1 MRLLTTA
8 QFKKDVRRASR
19 RGKELDQLWAVVEKL
34 LAGQPLATPNR
45 PHRLSGQWA
54 RSWEC
59 HIAPDWLLIWDQ
71 KEDSITLVRTGTH
84 ADLFD

>member
-8 QFKKDVRRASR
+8 QFKRDVRRVSK
-19 RGKELDQLWAVVEKL
+19 RGKDLDQLWAIVEKL
-34 LAGQPLATPNR
+34 LARQPLAPRHR

-54 RSWEC
+54 RFWEC

-71 KEDSITLVRTGTH
+71 QDDALTLVRTGTH